1 MSINYL
7 VISQIEICDTADM
20 KEKNYQMK
28 PQDILILLKIIAL
41 NSENWQQKPL
51 ADSLKMSQ
59 SEVSQSLV
67 RLQYAGL
74 IAQNTKQVMRLAL
87 IDFLQY
93 GISYVFPQRPGV
105 LVRGIP
111 TAHSAFPLSEKI
123 VSNEPYVWPSSKGKI
138 RGQAINP
145 LYSSVPEAVE
155 RDEKLYQLLA
165 LTDAVRV
172 GRAREKEM
180 ALNELRKRIVNGK

>member
-1 MSINYL
+1 
-7 VISQIEICDTADM
+7 
-20 KEKNYQMK
+20 MK

-67 RLQYAGL
+67 RSQYAGL

-93 GISYVFPQRPGV
+93 GISYVFPQRPGA